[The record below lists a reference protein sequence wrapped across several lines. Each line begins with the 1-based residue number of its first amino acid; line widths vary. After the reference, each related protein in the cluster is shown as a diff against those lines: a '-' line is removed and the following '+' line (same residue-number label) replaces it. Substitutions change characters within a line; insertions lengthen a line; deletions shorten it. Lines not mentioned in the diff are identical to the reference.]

1 LVNASDLDPA
11 QDYVFTIGHSNISF
25 EDLLENLQA
34 YGVEALADVRSQ
46 PVSKYTP
53 HFNRNELLWRLQE
66 AGIRYAFMGDQLGGR
81 PAGTE
86 FYDEEGYV
94 RYDLWSASETFQD
107 GIAKLE
113 HAAARRRV
121 AVLCSEENPAEC
133 HRHLLIARV
142 LEGRCWASSRI
153 IHIRSDGS
161 CLPDDAIPVQQD
173 LFGGTVGWRSPQSV
187 LHKVQRSTSSNASRE
202 LESADS
208 WTSG

>member
-1 LVNASDLDPA
+1 MKPSDLDLA
-11 QDYVFTIGHSNISF
+11 QDYIFTIGHSNISF
-25 EDLLENLQA
+25 EELLEDLQA
-34 YGVEALADVRSQ
+34 YDIEALADVRSQ

-53 HFNRNELLWRLQE
+53 HFNRGELSWRMQE
-66 AGIRYAFMGDQLGGR
+66 AGIKYAFLGDQLGGR
-81 PAGTE
+81 PADAE
-86 FYDEEGYV
+86 FYDDEGYV
-94 RYDLWSASETFQD
+94 RYDLWSASEAFQD
-107 GIAKLE
+107 GMAKLE
-113 HAAARRRV
+113 HTAARQRV
-121 AVLCSEENPAEC
+121 AVLCSEENPAAC

-142 LEGRCWASSRI
+142 LESRGWARSRI

-208 WTSG
+208 WTSA